1 MKKCP
6 YCAEEIQEQ
15 AIKCKHC
22 GEWLKKE
29 TDSQSKHISYGS
41 FATTS
46 VVEKPSGTK
55 HVLKGIGW
63 LELLIAYLCVFVPIG
78 IIMAKGKISPVFENW
93 PDLRPLGY
101 IDSLLRFILIFM
113 SIHAGVCLLK
123 SSKGAVNKV
132 KIFLIALLV
141 FSIVVV
147 EGIYSLAI
155 YVVMARANLNLPASV
170 VLDSFMSDIVGVIA
184 ISTVVVSWYI
194 YLNRSQRVR
203 EIFNNPQTRKGS

>member
-15 AIKCKHC
+15 AIKCNHC
-22 GEWLKKE
+22 GECLKEE
-29 TDSQSKHISYGS
+29 TDIQSKQNSYGS
-41 FATTS
+41 FPTTPA
-46 VVEKPSGTK
+46 VEKPSGTK

-78 IIMAKGKISPVFENW
+78 IIMAKGKISSVFENW

-101 IDSLLRFILIFM
+101 IDSLLRFILILM
-113 SIHAGVCLLK
+113 SIYVGVCLLK
-123 SSKGAVNKV
+123 SAKGAVKKV

-147 EGIYSLAI
+147 EGD
-155 YVVMARANLNLPASV
+155 LPP
-170 VLDSFMSDIVGVIA
+170 
-184 ISTVVVSWYI
+184 
-194 YLNRSQRVR
+194 
-203 EIFNNPQTRKGS
+203 IFRTLS